1 VHSSSDLHAAAS
13 RENGAQSH
21 GPVTPE
27 GKQRSSQNAV
37 KHGLSSRR
45 ILVAGESEEDLQF
58 LRVSWMRQLQ
68 PYTPA
73 EREVVEEVVAAEWR
87 IRRCQEAEA
96 SLLSAEIR
104 KLNSES
110 IGEAF
115 KSLAENS
122 RALDLLHRYMT
133 AAQRDFDRALKR
145 YHEVIAHRSA
155 EERRDKVEDPLSPG
169 GFQSKWGLD
178 PDFAIISYCGRLD
191 DVLPNEPALS
201 GILTAAVAP
210 FTTKPTSTTTATAQK
225 TA

>member
-1 VHSSSDLHAAAS
+1 
-13 RENGAQSH
+13 
-21 GPVTPE
+21 
-27 GKQRSSQNAV
+27 
-37 KHGLSSRR
+37 
-45 ILVAGESEEDLQF
+45 
-58 LRVSWMRQLQ
+58 MRQLQ

-73 EREVVEEVVAAEWR
+73 EREVAEEVVAAEWR
-87 IRRCQEAEA
+87 LRRCQEAEA

-145 YHEVIAHRSA
+145 FHEVEAHRCA
-155 EERRDKVEDPLSPG
+155 EERRDIVEAPLSPQG
-169 GFQSKWGLD
+169 YKSKWGLD
-178 PDFAIISYCGRLD
+178 PDFAIISYCGRLT
-191 DVLPNEPALS
+191 DVLPNEPELA

-210 FTTKPTSTTTATAQK
+210 FTTKPKPSTTATATE

>member
-1 VHSSSDLHAAAS
+1 VHPVSDLHAAAS
-13 RENGAQSH
+13 RENGTQSH

-37 KHGLSSRR
+37 KHGLSARR
-45 ILVAGESEEDLQF
+45 LLVEGESAEDLQY

-68 PYTPA
+68 PHTPA
-73 EREVVEEVVAAEWR
+73 EREVAEEVVAAEWR
-87 IRRCQEAEA
+87 LRRCQEAEA

-145 YHEVIAHRSA
+145 FHDVISRRRA
-155 EERRDKVEDPLSPG
+155 EEESDRTLNVEG
-169 GFQSKWGLD
+169 YKHKWGIH
-178 PDFAIISYCGRLD
+178 PDHVFVGYCGRHD
-191 DVLPNEPALS
+191 DVLPNEPELP
-201 GILTAAVAP
+201 GILTAALP
-210 FTTKPTSTTTATAQK
+210 PPKPPTPETTMERA
-225 TA
+225 

>member
-1 VHSSSDLHAAAS
+1 VQTTSDLHAAAS

-45 ILVAGESEEDLQF
+45 ILVEGESEEDLQF

-68 PYTPA
+68 PCTPA

-145 YHEVIAHRSA
+145 FNNVVADRRA

-169 GFQSKWGLD
+169 GFQSKWGLH
-178 PDFAIISYCGRLD
+178 PDFAIISYCGRLG
-191 DVLPNEPALS
+191 DVLPNEPELA
-201 GILTAAVAP
+201 GILTTAVAP
-210 FTTKPTSTTTATAQK
+210 FTTKPNPAAASTATE